1 MKLVF
6 VGQCQPWWC
15 PASLQSRANLGFSWI
30 HHRAGRH
37 DETRPVLAEGLHGS
51 SPWAILLLQA
61 RPLLVQQ
68 LDALPEAEEPV
79 EYGGVWWSMVEYGGV
94 WWSMVVWGADRW
106 CRWCVLISKI
116 ANKTSYI
123 SSIKLLPESMWI
135 ISNTSPTPPT
145 RNKIGPLQGLTL
157 QRFAAAW

>member
-1 MKLVF
+1 MF

-15 PASLQSRANLGFSWI
+15 QPPCNPELTSVSAESITGQETRRDTSGFSRRAAWEFSLSHPFAPGAPASCA
-30 HHRAGRH
+30 
-37 DETRPVLAEGLHGS
+37 
-51 SPWAILLLQA
+51 AIGCTA
-61 RPLLVQQ
+61 RS
-68 LDALPEAEEPV
+68 
-79 EYGGVWWSMVEYGGV
+79 GGTSGVWWSMVEYGGV
-94 WWSMVVWGADRW
+94 WWSMVVWGADRWCRW

-157 QRFAAAW
+157 QRLAAAW